1 MKLEKIIQ
9 STLKKGVLTLP
20 KDVRDNKEFI
30 TKYDDLAY
38 RAWVMTVSTILNSPN
53 TPSKDKMER
62 IHHSIK
68 VAKLVYRIGK
78 DEIKDSKILV
88 ELQIAALMHD
98 MFKFHNE
105 SNHAE
110 QASLIAKGLGLS
122 DSVAEAIANHSNSKI
137 QKSDIATLVLIDAD
151 NLSKLTPEQMLG
163 FLRSKQLKE
172 KMERKRKYYTKTG
185 KEVFKIKLKELKL
198 LEEILDIE
206 KSVFSV
212 K

>member
-1 MKLEKIIQ
+1 MKLEKIIE
-9 STLKKGVLTLP
+9 STLKKGILTCP

-30 TKYDDLAY
+30 TKYEDLAY

-78 DEIKDSKILV
+78 NEIKDSMILV

-98 MFKFHNE
+98 MFKFYNAK
-105 SNHAE
+105 NHAE

-122 DSVAEAIANHSNSKI
+122 DVVADAIANHNSVKI

-151 NLSKLTPEQMLG
+151 NLSKLTPEQMLN
-163 FLRSKQLKE
+163 FIRSKQLKE
-172 KMERKRKYYTKTG
+172 KIYGKRKYYTKSG

-198 LEEILDIE
+198 LEEVLDIE
-206 KSVFSV
+206 KSVFGT